1 MDSSEDKVPLM
12 KVFTIFVLSATELRS
27 DRWTSIDA
35 CMPVDMSGKGPPNKG
50 RPLSCD
56 ASNTTAPFGI
66 IDDSFLRSHV
76 APYAI
81 ECSSSL
87 SDGKLTAQKC

>member
-1 MDSSEDKVPLM
+1 MIQNVKAEGNRLWSLHLHTV
-12 KVFTIFVLSATELRS
+12 
-27 DRWTSIDA
+27 
-35 CMPVDMSGKGPPNKG
+35 VDMSGKGPPNKG

-81 ECSSSL
+81 ECSSSQNKY
-87 SDGKLTAQKC
+87 GENFHQRYFVF